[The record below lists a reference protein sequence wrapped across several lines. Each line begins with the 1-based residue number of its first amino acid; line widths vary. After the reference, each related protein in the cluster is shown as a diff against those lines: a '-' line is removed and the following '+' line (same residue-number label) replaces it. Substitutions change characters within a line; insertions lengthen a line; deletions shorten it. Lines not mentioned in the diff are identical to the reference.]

1 MVSHKKSSVKK
12 DIRDMTFQEQ
22 LEALSKDS
30 RFKELVKDIKELPPE
45 RQDALEEELKFN
57 DYK

>member
-1 MVSHKKSSVKK
+1 MDRHKKTSVKK